1 MLINIDQWHH
11 LNININAISCHPNP
25 NVSLGMAWW
34 LIIPSFNTSLTL
46 ELTPIV
52 TILGANT
59 SPDCHFSPL
68 QVLQDSLNDTIKEKF
83 YFPCILKV
91 NALFDSRTSALPK
104 SSKVPW

>member
-11 LNININAISCHPNP
+11 LNINAISCHPNP

-52 TILGANT
+52 TILGAKT